1 MAKKKTSPD
10 EQPAHLAM
18 YREVVKLFDQQM
30 NWWDL
35 ARRNHLALD
44 NMERR
49 TLYLFQ
55 GDGSS
60 LKFQLQYNPER
71 RRSAT
76 APTTAG
82 LAEQPCFLCVENQP
96 PEQMSVGW
104 KSRWNDY
111 RLQLNPYPI
120 LHNHI
125 TIADMR
131 HLPQSL
137 NSERLEDMVELSVS
151 LPGWVVFFNGARCGA
166 SAPGHFHFQAGLPT
180 NVPLCKEVA
189 RHATKWPA
197 SHLIVE
203 DKEGFVGTLD
213 TAARFA
219 IVGSAP
225 RPIDVFHFL
234 DNAFMA
240 VAEATGDDDP
250 PVNAIAWCE
259 KQRGYFAL
267 FPRRRHRP
275 SCYGTGE
282 SQHLVSPATLEM
294 AGVWPVA
301 RKDDFDTLTAT
312 TLRYIYRELCVDAD
326 TAAAIVSRLK
336 SIL

>member
-71 RRSAT
+71 RRSAA
-76 APTTAG
+76 APTTEG
-82 LAEQPCFLCVENQP
+82 PAEPPCFLCQENQP

-104 KSRWNDY
+104 KSRWNEY

-137 NSERLEDMVELSVS
+137 NSGRLEDMVELSVL

-166 SAPGHFHFQAGLPT
+166 SAPHHFHFQAGLPD
-180 NVPLCKEVA
+180 VPLCKEMA
-189 RHATKWPA
+189 RYAKTLPTH
-197 SHLIVE
+197 HLIHHDGE
-203 DKEGFVGTLD
+203 KFVGTID
-213 TAARFA
+213 TAGRFA

-225 RPIDVFHFL
+225 RPIDVFQFL
-234 DNAFMA
+234 DSAFLA
-240 VAEATGDDDP
+240 IAETTGDDDP

-282 SQHLVSPATLEM
+282 GQHLVSPATLEM

-301 RKDDFDTLTAT
+301 RKEDFDALTAT
-312 TLRYIYRELCVDAD
+312 TLRGIYRELCVDAD